1 MLWQKEYQGNLE
13 TSHIKD
19 AIKINNYIY
28 GKKKFV
34 AFYKISNI
42 VIIDSASFVGLENS
56 LSLFH
61 LLLLSFLLFNG
72 IKPVAQ

>member
-1 MLWQKEYQGNLE
+1 MER
-13 TSHIKD
+13 
-19 AIKINNYIY
+19 
-28 GKKKFV
+28 KFV